1 MWMVCSRGFNLK
13 PVSLGFN
20 PVQCVCVSE
29 KNQLCPKNTKSR
41 KPSTPKSSPVY
52 PFLLHLQYRV
62 RLPPFCKAATAP
74 SPSTSGSLASPASA
88 SICRKHEIDTLSDP
102 NCGDSIDIY
111 CLDSNYEH
119 HVDLL
124 KRLYLP
130 KDSLLES
137 WNSFHSALGVLE
149 LATEFNC
156 HEIIESCVRY
166 LEAVPWE
173 DKEEE
178 LILKVVPKLGPL
190 AMPILARV
198 DPVDFSSTKN
208 VFLSAIR
215 FATSIVSPCA
225 SFGDELKTSAQEQL
239 EYMLG
244 DDDEEIPLVI
254 ADEEV
259 KAESKK
265 GLMNI
270 SSSFEKELF
279 CLLSQT
285 EYEVAEK
292 KVMQSLSDLG
302 WICNIL
308 SKMDLMK
315 EFVDQWIDLSDRV
328 IGIMED
334 KILKNGM
341 WDLKLKIIE
350 LTGKV
355 LDAVGY
361 GNVIMPAVRRVE
373 LVKTWLPYIRKMK
386 PVLDSIGDNESGF
399 PYKMDDDLC
408 QSIEGAIVALLSAL
422 PSNDQAD
429 ILADWMSGEQEEVRY
444 PDLSEAFEIWCYRTK
459 SAKRRLVEGLD
470 RLGKSKTT
478 VSL

>member
-1 MWMVCSRGFNLK
+1 MESW
-13 PVSLGFN
+13 
-20 PVQCVCVSE
+20 
-29 KNQLCPKNTKSR
+29 NQLSFGLNDINTSDVTIRLRNTKGRPELFHLHSSIL
-41 KPSTPKSSPVY
+41 KEKSKY
-52 PFLLHLQYRV
+52 FAD
-62 RLPPFCKAATAP
+62 K
-74 SPSTSGSLASPASA
+74 
-88 SICRKHEIDTLSDP
+88 LSDP
-102 NCGDSIDIY
+102 NCADFIDIY
-111 CLDSNYEH
+111 CSDSNYEH

-124 KRLYLP
+124 RHLYLP

-137 WNSFHSALGVLE
+137 WNSVHSALGVLQ

-156 HEIIESCVRY
+156 QEITESCVQY

-178 LILKVVPKLGPL
+178 LILKIVPKLGPL

-198 DPVDFSSTKN
+198 DPIDFSASKT

-215 FATSIVSPCA
+215 FATSLVSP
-225 SFGDELKTSAQEQL
+225 SPPFGDELKTSAQEQV

-259 KAESKK
+259 KLESKK

-270 SSSFEKELF
+270 CSSFEKNLS

-285 EYEVAEK
+285 VNEAEEK
-292 KVMQSLSDLG
+292 KVMESLSDLG
-302 WICNIL
+302 WICNVL

-315 EFVDQWIDLSDRV
+315 EFVDQWIDFSDRV
-328 IGIMED
+328 IEITED
-334 KILKNGM
+334 KLLKSGM
-341 WDLKLKIIE
+341 WGLKLKIIE

-361 GNVIMPAVRRVE
+361 GNVIMPPVRRVE
-373 LVKTWLPYIRKMK
+373 LVKKWLPYIRKMK
-386 PVLDSIGDNESGF
+386 PILDSIGDNESGY

-408 QSIEGAIVALLSAL
+408 QNIEGAIVALLSAL

-429 ILADWMSGEQEEVRY
+429 ILADWMNGEQVKF

-459 SAKRRLVEGLD
+459 SAKRRLVEGLN
-470 RLGKSKTT
+470 RVGKAA

>member
-1 MWMVCSRGFNLK
+1 MEISSASFGLNDI
-13 PVSLGFN
+13 
-20 PVQCVCVSE
+20 
-29 KNQLCPKNTKSR
+29 NTSDV
-41 KPSTPKSSPVY
+41 T
-52 PFLLHLQYRV
+52 V
-62 RLPPFCKAATAP
+62 RLRNNKGKPELFH
-74 SPSTSGSLASPASA
+74 SHS
-88 SICRKHEIDTLSDP
+88 SILKERSKFFADKLSDP
-102 NCGDSIDIY
+102 NCGAVIDIY

-119 HVDLL
+119 HVGLF
-124 KRLYLP
+124 KRLYHS

-137 WNSFHSALGVLE
+137 WNSVHSAVGVLQ

-156 HEIIESCVRY
+156 QDITESCIQY

-178 LILKVVPKLGPL
+178 LILKVVSKLGPV
-190 AMPILARV
+190 AMPLLARV
-198 DPVDFSSTKN
+198 QPVDFTATKK
-208 VFLSAIR
+208 VFVSAIR
-215 FATSIVSPCA
+215 FATSIVSP
-225 SFGDELKTSAQEQL
+225 SPPFGDELKTSAQEQV

-259 KAESKK
+259 KSESKK

-270 SSSFEKELF
+270 CSLFDKELSCF
-279 CLLSQT
+279 VSQT
-285 EYEVAEK
+285 TNETAEK
-292 KVMQSLSDLG
+292 RVMQSLSDLG

-315 EFVDQWIDLSDRV
+315 EFVNQWIDFSSRI

-334 KILKNGM
+334 TLLKSSLWG
-341 WDLKLKIIE
+341 LKLKIIE
-350 LTGKV
+350 LNWKV

-361 GNVIMPAVRRVE
+361 GNVIIPPARRVE
-373 LVKTWLPYIRKMK
+373 LLKTWLPYIRKTK
-386 PVLDSIGDNESGF
+386 PVLDSIGNDETGY
-399 PYKMDDDLC
+399 PYRMDDDLC
-408 QSIEGAIVALLSAL
+408 QNIEGAIVALLSAL

-429 ILADWMSGEQEEVRY
+429 ILADWMTGERVKY

-470 RLGKSKTT
+470 RVGNTT

>member
-1 MWMVCSRGFNLK
+1 MESWKQFSFGLNDINTSDVTIRLR
-13 PVSLGFN
+13 
-20 PVQCVCVSE
+20 
-29 KNQLCPKNTKSR
+29 NTKGRPEVFHLHSSIL
-41 KPSTPKSSPVY
+41 KDKSKY
-52 PFLLHLQYRV
+52 F
-62 RLPPFCKAATAP
+62 A
-74 SPSTSGSLASPASA
+74 
-88 SICRKHEIDTLSDP
+88 DTLSDP

-137 WNSFHSALGVLE
+137 WNSVHSALGVLE

-156 HEIIESCVRY
+156 HEIIESCVQY

-215 FATSIVSPCA
+215 FATSIVSPSA
-225 SFGDELKTSAQEQL
+225 PFGDELKTSAQEQL

-259 KAESKK
+259 KSESTK

-270 SSSFEKELF
+270 SSSFEKELS
-279 CLLSQT
+279 CLLSET
-285 EYEVAEK
+285 EYEVTEK

-328 IGIMED
+328 IGVMED

-429 ILADWMSGEQEEVRY
+429 ILADWMSGEQEQVRY

>member
-1 MWMVCSRGFNLK
+1 MESW
-13 PVSLGFN
+13 
-20 PVQCVCVSE
+20 
-29 KNQLCPKNTKSR
+29 NQLSFGLNNINTSDVTIRLRNTKGRPELFHLHSSIL
-41 KPSTPKSSPVY
+41 KEKSKY
-52 PFLLHLQYRV
+52 FAD
-62 RLPPFCKAATAP
+62 K
-74 SPSTSGSLASPASA
+74 
-88 SICRKHEIDTLSDP
+88 LSDP
-102 NCGDSIDIY
+102 NRADFIDIY
-111 CLDSNYEH
+111 CSDSNYEH

-124 KRLYLP
+124 RHLYLP

-137 WNSFHSALGVLE
+137 WNSVHSALGVLQ

-156 HEIIESCVRY
+156 QEITESCVQY

-198 DPVDFSSTKN
+198 DPVDFSASKT

-215 FATSIVSPCA
+215 FATSLVSP
-225 SFGDELKTSAQEQL
+225 SPPFGDELKTSAQEQV

-259 KAESKK
+259 KLESKK

-270 SSSFEKELF
+270 CSSFEKNLS
-279 CLLSQT
+279 CLLSQSVN
-285 EYEVAEK
+285 EAEEK
-292 KVMQSLSDLG
+292 KVMESLSDLG
-302 WICNIL
+302 WICNVL

-315 EFVDQWIDLSDRV
+315 EFVDQWIDFSDRV
-328 IGIMED
+328 IGFTED
-334 KILKNGM
+334 KLLKSGM
-341 WDLKLKIIE
+341 WGLKLKIIE

-361 GNVIMPAVRRVE
+361 GNVIMPPVRRVE
-373 LVKTWLPYIRKMK
+373 LVKKWLPYIRKMK
-386 PVLDSIGDNESGF
+386 PILDSIGDNESGY

-408 QSIEGAIVALLSAL
+408 QNIEGAIVALLSAL

-429 ILADWMSGEQEEVRY
+429 ILADWMNGEQVKF

-459 SAKRRLVEGLD
+459 SAKRRLVEGLN
-470 RLGKSKTT
+470 RVGKAA

>member
-1 MWMVCSRGFNLK
+1 MEGQRSSSFGLNDINTSDVTVCLRNSKGRPELFYLHSSILK
-13 PVSLGFN
+13 ENSKFFAD
-20 PVQCVCVSE
+20 
-29 KNQLCPKNTKSR
+29 K
-41 KPSTPKSSPVY
+41 
-52 PFLLHLQYRV
+52 
-62 RLPPFCKAATAP
+62 
-74 SPSTSGSLASPASA
+74 
-88 SICRKHEIDTLSDP
+88 LSDP
-102 NCGDSIDIY
+102 NCGASIDIH
-111 CLDSNYEH
+111 CLDCNYEH

-124 KRLYLP
+124 RRLYFS
-130 KDSLLES
+130 KESLLES
-137 WNSFHSALGVLE
+137 WNSVHSALGVLQV
-149 LATEFNC
+149 ASEFNC
-156 HEIIESCVRY
+156 RQITDSCIQY

-178 LILKVVPKLGPL
+178 LILKVVSKLGPE

-198 DPVDFSSTKN
+198 QPVDVSGTKN

-215 FATSIVSPCA
+215 FATSVVSP
-225 SFGDELKTSAQEQL
+225 SPPFGDELRTSAQEQV

-259 KAESKK
+259 KSESKK
-265 GLMNI
+265 GLANI
-270 SSSFEKELF
+270 CSLFDKELS

-285 EYEVAEK
+285 YEEATEK
-292 KVMQSLSDLG
+292 RVMQSLLDLG

-315 EFVDQWIDLSDRV
+315 EFVDQWIDFSNRV
-328 IGIMED
+328 IGVMED
-334 KILKNGM
+334 KVLKSSM
-341 WDLKLKIIE
+341 WGLKLKIVE

-361 GNVIMPAVRRVE
+361 GNVIIPSARRVE

-386 PVLDSIGDNESGF
+386 PVLDSIGNEETGYPF
-399 PYKMDDDLC
+399 KMDEDLC
-408 QSIEGAIVALLSAL
+408 QNIEGAIVALLSAL
-422 PSNDQAD
+422 PSNDQAE
-429 ILADWMSGEQEEVRY
+429 ILADWMNGEQVKY

-470 RLGKSKTT
+470 RVGKAT

>member
-1 MWMVCSRGFNLK
+1 M
-13 PVSLGFN
+13 
-20 PVQCVCVSE
+20 
-29 KNQLCPKNTKSR
+29 
-41 KPSTPKSSPVY
+41 
-52 PFLLHLQYRV
+52 
-62 RLPPFCKAATAP
+62 
-74 SPSTSGSLASPASA
+74 
-88 SICRKHEIDTLSDP
+88 
-102 NCGDSIDIY
+102 
-111 CLDSNYEH
+111 
-119 HVDLL
+119 
-124 KRLYLP
+124 
-130 KDSLLES
+130 ES
-137 WNSFHSALGVLE
+137 WNSVHSALGVLQ

-156 HEIIESCVRY
+156 QEITESCVQY

-198 DPVDFSSTKN
+198 DPVDFSASKT

-215 FATSIVSPCA
+215 FATSLVSP
-225 SFGDELKTSAQEQL
+225 SPPFGDELKTSAQEQV

-259 KAESKK
+259 KLESKK

-270 SSSFEKELF
+270 CSSFEKNLS
-279 CLLSQT
+279 CLLSQSVN
-285 EYEVAEK
+285 EAEEK
-292 KVMQSLSDLG
+292 KVMESLSDLG
-302 WICNIL
+302 WICNVL

-315 EFVDQWIDLSDRV
+315 EFVDQWIDFSDRV
-328 IGIMED
+328 IGFTED
-334 KILKNGM
+334 KLLKSGM
-341 WDLKLKIIE
+341 WGLKLKIIE

-361 GNVIMPAVRRVE
+361 GNVIMPPVRRVE
-373 LVKTWLPYIRKMK
+373 LVKKWLPYIRKMK
-386 PVLDSIGDNESGF
+386 PILDSIGDNESGY

-408 QSIEGAIVALLSAL
+408 QNIEGAIVALLSAL

-429 ILADWMSGEQEEVRY
+429 ILADWMNGEQVKF

-459 SAKRRLVEGLD
+459 SAKRRLVEGLN
-470 RLGKSKTT
+470 RVGKAA

>member
-1 MWMVCSRGFNLK
+1 MESSSA
-13 PVSLGFN
+13 SLGLN
-20 PVQCVCVSE
+20 DITTSDVV
-29 KNQLCPKNTKSR
+29 
-41 KPSTPKSSPVY
+41 
-52 PFLLHLQYRV
+52 V
-62 RLPPFCKAATAP
+62 RLRNNKRRPELFY
-74 SPSTSGSLASPASA
+74 SHS
-88 SICRKHEIDTLSDP
+88 SILKEKSKYFADKLSDP
-102 NCGDSIDIY
+102 SSGAFIDIS
-111 CLDSNYEH
+111 CLDCNYEH

-124 KRLYLP
+124 KRFYLSQE
-130 KDSLLES
+130 SLLES
-137 WNSFHSALGVLE
+137 WNSVHSALGVLQ
-149 LATEFNC
+149 LATEFSC
-156 HEIIESCVRY
+156 QEITESCIQY

-178 LILKVVPKLGPL
+178 LILKVVSKLGPV

-198 DPVDFSSTKN
+198 QPVDFTATKT
-208 VFLSAIR
+208 VFISAIQ
-215 FATSIVSPCA
+215 FATCIVSESPP
-225 SFGDELKTSAQEQL
+225 FGDELKTSAQEQV

-270 SSSFEKELF
+270 CSIFDKELS
-279 CLLSQT
+279 CLLSET
-285 EYEVAEK
+285 DEEAVEK
-292 KVMQSLSDLG
+292 RVMQSLSDLG

-315 EFVDQWIDLSDRV
+315 EFTDKWIESSSRV
-328 IGIMED
+328 IAVMED
-334 KILKNGM
+334 QLLKSSM
-341 WDLKLKIIE
+341 WGIKLKIIE
-350 LTGKV
+350 LNWKV

-361 GNVIMPAVRRVE
+361 GNVIISPARRVE

-386 PVLDSIGDNESGF
+386 PVLDLVGSKETGY

-408 QSIEGAIVALLSAL
+408 QNIEGAIVALLSAL
-422 PSNDQAD
+422 PSNDQGD
-429 ILADWMSGEQEEVRY
+429 ILADWMSGDQVKY

-470 RLGKSKTT
+470 RVGNPT

>member
-1 MWMVCSRGFNLK
+1 M
-13 PVSLGFN
+13 
-20 PVQCVCVSE
+20 
-29 KNQLCPKNTKSR
+29 
-41 KPSTPKSSPVY
+41 
-52 PFLLHLQYRV
+52 
-62 RLPPFCKAATAP
+62 
-74 SPSTSGSLASPASA
+74 GSQRSA
-88 SICRKHEIDTLSDP
+88 SFVFNDVNTSDVTVYLRNSKGKPELFHSHSSVLKGKSKYFADKLSDP
-102 NCGDSIDIY
+102 NCAAVIDIY
-111 CLDSNYEH
+111 CSDSNYEH
-119 HVDLL
+119 HVNLL
-124 KRLYLP
+124 RRLYLS
-130 KDSLLES
+130 KESLLES
-137 WNSFHSALGVLE
+137 WNSVHSALGVLQ
-149 LATEFNC
+149 LASEYNC
-156 HEIIESCVRY
+156 QEVTESCIQY

-178 LILKVVPKLGPL
+178 LIVKVVSKLGPV

-198 DPVDFSSTKN
+198 QPVDLSATKN

-215 FATSIVSPCA
+215 FATSVVSP
-225 SFGDELKTSAQEQL
+225 SPPFGDELKTSAQEQV

-259 KAESKK
+259 KSESKK

-270 SSSFEKELF
+270 FSLF
-279 CLLSQT
+279 DTKLATLLSET
-285 EYEVAEK
+285 DEVVAEK
-292 KVMQSLSDLG
+292 SLMQSLSDLN

-315 EFVDQWIDLSDRV
+315 EFVDQWIDFSNRLIEV
-328 IGIMED
+328 MED
-334 KILKNGM
+334 KLLISSM
-341 WDLKLKIIE
+341 WGLKLKIIE

-361 GNVIMPAVRRVE
+361 GNVIIPATRRVE
-373 LVKTWLPYIRKMK
+373 LLKTWLPYIRKTK
-386 PVLDSIGDNESGF
+386 PALDSNGNEETGY
-399 PYKMDDDLC
+399 PYKMDEDLC

-429 ILADWMSGEQEEVRY
+429 ILADWMNGEQLKY

-470 RLGKSKTT
+470 RVGNAT